1 MSVCSEHAHDLWSKT
16 GCLCTLKGEGKLVE
30 WGGVGQGGVG
40 REGAEALGGT
50 PIEEN
55 VNPVLVK
62 LRLQLLR

>member
-1 MSVCSEHAHDLWSKT
+1 M
-16 GCLCTLKGEGKLVE
+16 VE
-30 WGGVGQGGVG
+30 WGGVVQGRAG